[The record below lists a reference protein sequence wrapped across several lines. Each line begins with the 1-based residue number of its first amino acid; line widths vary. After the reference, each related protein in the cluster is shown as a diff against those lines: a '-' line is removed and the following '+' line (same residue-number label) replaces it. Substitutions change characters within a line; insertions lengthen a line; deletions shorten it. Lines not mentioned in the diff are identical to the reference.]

1 MVDAVKRLGKIY
13 SSDHCARRRLVLV
26 ESHRDFCGQRNKCR
40 DRRAPWGEAVLG
52 GGPGKVRKNEGADK
66 AFKKFRGRAEE
77 GDRAVGGAH
86 LGGVSRFKDREDEGL
101 LPDGREIGRG
111 KGEVKEVSE
120 ERETKGAKMFKV
132 EVGEGVRAYGRG
144 ILEGSDDRGDRLGGE
159 RGERGIKGAFLD
171 GA

>member
-1 MVDAVKRLGKIY
+1 MLSGSKTKRSIKEREETSLE
-13 SSDHCARRRLVLV
+13 D
-26 ESHRDFCGQRNKCR
+26 
-40 DRRAPWGEAVLG
+40 LG
-52 GGPGKVRKNEGADK
+52 GR
-66 AFKKFRGRAEE
+66 REE

-86 LGGVSRFKDREDEGL
+86 LGGFARFKDREDEGL

-111 KGEVKEVSE
+111 KGEVEEVSE
-120 ERETKGAKMFKV
+120 KGETKGAKMFKV